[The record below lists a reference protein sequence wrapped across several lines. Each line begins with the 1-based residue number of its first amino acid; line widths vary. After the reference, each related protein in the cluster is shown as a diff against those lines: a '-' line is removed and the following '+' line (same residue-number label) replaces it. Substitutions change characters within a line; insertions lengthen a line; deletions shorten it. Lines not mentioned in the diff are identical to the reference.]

1 MSKHAPSFPRRVWS
15 RWMSVPLWL
24 QILIGMVLGIIAG
37 VSLGEDASYLKP
49 IGTLFV
55 NTIKMLIVPLVFC
68 SLIVGVTSMQDT
80 AKMGRIGFKSFAFYL
95 GTTSI
100 AISIGL
106 LVGNIMQ
113 PGAGLGL
120 QTSEIINEVKEVPT
134 LMDTLINIVPTN
146 PVAALASGQILQVI
160 VFAVALGISLVL
172 IGDHGKPAIRVFES
186 LAEAMFKLTDLVM
199 KLAPYGVFGLM
210 AWVAG
215 EYGLDML
222 LPLIKVIVA
231 VYIGCA
237 LHILGFY
244 SLVLSVLGKL
254 NPVQFFKGIGNA
266 MAVAF
271 TTSSSAG
278 TLPASM
284 KCASENLGINK
295 KISSFV
301 LPLGTTINM
310 DGTALYQGVTAL
322 FVAQAFGIDLTWVD
336 YITIVLTATLA
347 SIGTAG
353 VPGAGLVMLTLV
365 LTTVGLPLEGVAII
379 AGIDRVL
386 DMARTVVNVSG
397 DLVATTIIASSEDEL
412 DVEHYNADMEQSA
425 IIAQH
430 SEVDMQQKVEDN
442 IRTGS

>member
-1 MSKHAPSFPRRVWS
+1 MSNQQPSLLKKVWS
-15 RWMSVPLWL
+15 SWMSVPLWL
-24 QILIGMVLGIIAG
+24 QIMIGMLLGILTG
-37 VSLGEDASYLKP
+37 VSLGEQATYLKP

-100 AISIGL
+100 AITLGL
-106 LVGNIMQ
+106 AVGHIMQ
-113 PGAGLGL
+113 PGVGLDMVAHES
-120 QTSEIINEVKEVPT
+120 TEVIKQAPSI
-134 LMDTLINIVPTN
+134 MQTLIDIVPTN
-146 PVAALASGQILQVI
+146 PIAALASGQILQVI
-160 VFAVALGISLVL
+160 VFAVALGIALVL
-172 IGDHGKPAIRVFES
+172 IGEHGKPAIKVFES
-186 LAEAMFKLTDLVM
+186 LAEAMYKLTDLVM

-215 EYGLDML
+215 EYGVDML
-222 LPLIKVIVA
+222 MPLIKVIVA
-231 VYIGCA
+231 VYIGCF
-237 LHILGFY
+237 LHVVGFY
-244 SLVLSVLGKL
+244 SFVLVVFAKL
-254 NPVQFFKGIGNA
+254 NPIQFFKGISNA
-266 MAVAF
+266 IAVAY

-284 KCASENLGINK
+284 KCASEYLGVNK

-336 YITIVLTATLA
+336 YITIILTATLA

-365 LTTVGLPLEGVAII
+365 LTTVGLPLEGVALI
-379 AGIDRVL
+379 AGIDRIL

-397 DLVATTIIASSEDEL
+397 DLVATTVIAKSEGEI
-412 DVEHYNADMEQSA
+412 DVEHYNANAEESA
-425 IIAQH
+425 EMAEKLN
-430 SEVDMQQKVEDN
+430 S
-442 IRTGS
+442 

>member
-1 MSKHAPSFPRRVWS
+1 MSSQQPSLVKKVWS
-15 RWMSVPLWL
+15 SWMSVPLWL
-24 QILIGMVLGIIAG
+24 QIMIGMLLGILTG
-37 VSLGEDASYLKP
+37 VSLGEQATYLKP

-100 AISIGL
+100 AITLGL
-106 LVGNIMQ
+106 AVGHFMQ
-113 PGAGLGL
+113 PGTGLDMVPHE
-120 QTSEIINEVKEVPT
+120 TAAVVKEAPSV
-134 LMDTLINIVPTN
+134 MQTLIDIVPTN
-146 PVAALASGQILQVI
+146 PIAALASGQILQVI
-160 VFAVALGISLVL
+160 VFAVALGIALVL
-172 IGDHGKPAIRVFES
+172 IGEHGKPAIKVFES
-186 LAEAMFKLTDLVM
+186 LAEAMYKLTDLVM

-215 EYGLDML
+215 EYGVDML
-222 LPLIKVIVA
+222 MPLIKVIIA
-231 VYIGCA
+231 VYIGCF
-237 LHILGFY
+237 LHVVGFY
-244 SLVLSVLGKL
+244 SFVLVVFAKL
-254 NPVQFFKGIGNA
+254 NPMQFFKGISNA
-266 MAVAF
+266 IAVAY

-284 KCASENLGINK
+284 KCASEYLGVNK

-336 YITIVLTATLA
+336 YITIILTATLA

-365 LTTVGLPLEGVAII
+365 LTTVGLPLEGVALI
-379 AGIDRVL
+379 AGIDRIL

-397 DLVATTIIASSEDEL
+397 DLVATTVIAKSEGEI
-412 DVEHYNADMEQSA
+412 DVEHYNANAEESA
-425 IIAQH
+425 EMAEKL
-430 SEVDMQQKVEDN
+430 S
-442 IRTGS
+442 S

>member
-1 MSKHAPSFPRRVWS
+1 MSKQTSSMLGRTWS
-15 RWMSVPLWL
+15 YWMSVPLWL
-24 QILIGMVLGIIAG
+24 QILVGMVLGITVG
-37 VSLGEDASYLKP
+37 VVLGEQATVLKP

-55 NTIKMLIVPLVFC
+55 NIIKMLIVPLVFC
-68 SLIVGVTSMQDT
+68 SLIVGVTSMEDT
-80 AKMGRIGFKSFAFYL
+80 AKMGRIGFKSFTFYL
-95 GTTSI
+95 CTTAI

-106 LVGNIMQ
+106 AVGYVIQ
-113 PGAGLGL
+113 PGAGLDLPLPSGV
-120 QTSEIINEVKEVPT
+120 SDVAKEVPSV
-134 LMDTLINIVPTN
+134 MQTLINIVPTN
-146 PVAALASGQILQVI
+146 PIAALANGQILQVI
-160 VFAVALGISLVL
+160 VFAVALGIALVL
-172 IGDHGKPAIRVFES
+172 IGDHGKPAIKVFES
-186 LAEAMFKLTDLVM
+186 LAEAMYKLTDMVM

-215 EYGLDML
+215 AYGIEML
-222 LPLIKVIVA
+222 LPLLKVIVA
-231 VYIGCA
+231 VYVGCII
-237 LHILGFY
+237 HVLGFY
-244 SLVLSVLGKL
+244 SIVLSMFSKL
-254 NPVQFFKGIGNA
+254 NPLHFFKGISNA

-284 KCASENLGINK
+284 KCASEYLGVNK

-336 YITIVLTATLA
+336 YLTIILTATLA

-365 LTTVGLPLEGVAII
+365 LSTVGLPLEGVALI
-379 AGIDRVL
+379 AGIDRIL

-397 DLVATTIIASSEDEL
+397 DLVATTVIAKSEDEL
-412 DVEHYNADMEQSA
+412 DMEHYNADMVQSAVLAEQNIALETAAEQSA
-425 IIAQH
+425 
-430 SEVDMQQKVEDN
+430 KV
-442 IRTGS
+442 

>member
-1 MSKHAPSFPRRVWS
+1 MSKHTPSAAGRLWS

-24 QILIGMVLGIIAG
+24 QILIGMLLGIG
-37 VSLGEDASYLKP
+37 VGVALGEQATLLKP

-95 GTTSI
+95 CTTAI
-100 AISIGL
+100 AITVGL
-106 LVGNIMQ
+106 VVGYVLQ

-120 QTSEIINEVKEVPT
+120 ETAVTAVDAKEVPSV
-134 LMDTLINIVPTN
+134 MQTLINIVPTN
-146 PVAALASGQILQVI
+146 PIAALASGQILQVI
-160 VFAVALGISLVL
+160 VFAVALGVALVL
-172 IGDHGKPAIRVFES
+172 IGDHGKPAIAVFES
-186 LAEAMFKLTDLVM
+186 LAEAMYKLTDMVM

-215 EYGLDML
+215 EYGIDML
-222 LPLIKVIVA
+222 LPLLKVIIA
-231 VYIGCA
+231 VYLGCI
-237 LHILGFY
+237 LHIVGFY
-244 SLVLSVLGKL
+244 SIVLSVFAKL
-254 NPVQFFKGIGNA
+254 SPIQFFKGISNA

-278 TLPASM
+278 TLPVSM
-284 KCASENLGINK
+284 KCASEYLGVNK

-336 YITIVLTATLA
+336 YITIILTATLA

-365 LTTVGLPLEGVAII
+365 LTTVGLPLEGVALI

-397 DLVATTIIASSEDEL
+397 DLVATTVIAKSEDEL
-412 DVEHYNADMEQSA
+412 DIVHYNADMEQSA
-425 IIAQH
+425 EIAEQNAEQALLTENTL
-430 SEVDMQQKVEDN
+430 S
-442 IRTGS
+442 

>member
-1 MSKHAPSFPRRVWS
+1 MSQKTSSWLGRAWS
-15 RWMSVPLWL
+15 GWMSVPLWL
-24 QILIGMVLGIIAG
+24 QILIGMILGISVGIG
-37 VSLGEDASYLKP
+37 LGEQAVVLKP

-100 AISIGL
+100 AITVGL
-106 LVGNIMQ
+106 AVGYLLQ
-113 PGAGLGL
+113 PGAGLNMTPDAG
-120 QTSEIINEVKEVPT
+120 VAVAKEVPSV
-134 LMDTLINIVPTN
+134 MQTLINIVPTN

-160 VFAVALGISLVL
+160 VFAVALGIALVL
-172 IGDHGKPAIRVFES
+172 IGDHGKPAIKVFES
-186 LAEAMFKLTDLVM
+186 LAEAMYKLTDMIM

-215 EYGLDML
+215 QYGVDML
-222 LPLIKVIVA
+222 MPLIKVIVA
-231 VYIGCA
+231 VYLGCA
-237 LHILGFY
+237 LHIIGFY
-244 SLVLSVLGKL
+244 SIVLTTVAKL
-254 NPVQFFKGIGNA
+254 NPLQFFKGIRSA
-266 MAVAF
+266 LAVAY

-284 KCASENLGINK
+284 KCASESLGINK

-336 YITIVLTATLA
+336 YITIILTATLA

-397 DLVATTIIASSEDEL
+397 DLVATTVIAKSENEL
-412 DVEHYNADMEQSA
+412 DIEHYNADAEQSQIMA
-425 IIAQH
+425 
-430 SEVDMQQKVEDN
+430 DKVEQAALEKA
-442 IRTGS
+442 S

>member
-1 MSKHAPSFPRRVWS
+1 MSQQSSSVLGKAWS
-15 RWMSVPLWL
+15 GWMSVPLWL
-24 QILIGMVLGIIAG
+24 QILMGMMLGIIAG
-37 VSLGEDASYLKP
+37 IALGEQAVLLKP

-80 AKMGRIGFKSFAFYL
+80 AKMGRIGFKSFVFYL

-100 AISIGL
+100 AITL
-106 LVGNIMQ
+106 
-113 PGAGLGL
+113 GLGVGHL
-120 QTSEIINEVKEVPT
+120 LAPGVGLNMTPDAGTAAAKAAPSVME
-134 LMDTLINIVPTN
+134 TLINIVPTN
-146 PVAALASGQILQVI
+146 PVAALANGQILQVI
-160 VFAVALGISLVL
+160 VFAVALGIALVL
-172 IGDHGKPAIRVFES
+172 IGERGKPAIKMFES
-186 LAEAMFKLTDLVM
+186 LAEAMFKLTDMVM

-215 EYGLDML
+215 AYGIDML
-222 LPLIKVIVA
+222 APLIKVIIA
-231 VYIGCA
+231 VYLGCL

-244 SLVLSVLGKL
+244 SLLLSTVAKL
-254 NPVQFFKGIGNA
+254 NPLQFFKGIRSA
-266 MAVAF
+266 LAVAY

-278 TLPASM
+278 TLPVSM
-284 KCASENLGINK
+284 KCANESLGVNK

-336 YITIVLTATLA
+336 YITIILTATLA

-386 DMARTVVNVSG
+386 DMARTVVNVAG
-397 DLVATTIIASSEDEL
+397 DLVATTIIAKSEDEL
-412 DVEHYNADMEQSA
+412 DIEHYNADEQQSLLLA
-425 IIAQH
+425 EKLDQ
-430 SEVDMQQKVEDN
+430 V
-442 IRTGS
+442 

>member
-1 MSKHAPSFPRRVWS
+1 MMKNEIPSKKHSPIGRAWS
-15 RWMSVPLWL
+15 LWMAIPLWM
-24 QILIGMVLGIIAG
+24 QILFGMILGIAVG
-37 VSLGEDASYLKP
+37 LLLGEQASYLKP

-80 AKMGRIGFKSFAFYL
+80 ARMGRIGFKSFAFYL

-100 AISIGL
+100 AITVGL
-106 LVGNIMQ
+106 AVGYLIK
-113 PGAGLGL
+113 PGAGLAL
-120 QTSEIINEVKEVPT
+120 EASKNVATAKPAPSIAETLVNII
-134 LMDTLINIVPTN
+134 PTN
-146 PVAALASGQILQVI
+146 PVAALANGQILQVI
-160 VFAVALGISLVL
+160 VFAVFLGVALVL
-172 IGDHGKPAIRVFES
+172 IGEHGKPAIKMFES
-186 LAEAMFKLTDLVM
+186 LAEAMYKLTDMVM

-215 EYGLDML
+215 AYGIEML

-231 VYIGCA
+231 VYIGCL
-237 LHILGFY
+237 LHIVGFY
-244 SLVLSVLGKL
+244 SFILKVFAGLS
-254 NPVQFFKGIGNA
+254 PIQFFKGIRDA
-266 MAVAF
+266 LAVAF

-284 KCASENLGINK
+284 KCASEYLGVHK

-336 YITIVLTATLA
+336 YLTIILTATLA

-365 LTTVGLPLEGVAII
+365 LTTVGLPLEGVALI
-379 AGIDRVL
+379 AGIDRIL

-397 DLVATTIIASSEDEL
+397 DLVATTVIAKSENEL
-412 DVEHYNADMEQSA
+412 NLEHFNADMEKSA
-425 IIAQH
+425 ILAEQA
-430 SEVDMQQKVEDN
+430 E
-442 IRTGS
+442 G